1 LIGIYGVM
9 GNNVSQRTNEIGVR
23 MALGA
28 QRAEI
33 MGMILR
39 EGARL
44 GVAGLALGVGISL
57 AVTRFIASS
66 LFGVTPTDASTYV
79 AVVVLMLAVGLFACY
94 LPARRASR
102 VDPIT
107 AIRTE

>member
-1 LIGIYGVM
+1 
-9 GNNVSQRTNEIGVR
+9 
-23 MALGA
+23 MA
-28 QRAEI
+28 RSP
-33 MGMILR
+33 
-39 EGARL
+39 AR
-44 GVAGLALGVGISL
+44 VLALGVGISL
-57 AVTRFIASS
+57 AVTRYIASS

-102 VDPIT
+102 VDPLT